1 MNLTPEMIL
10 RGYQANTAA
19 LEEMIFVKGKVAIV
33 TGGTSG
39 LGFCV
44 ARRLC
49 QGGAKVVLAS
59 STREKGDLAVRLLK
73 EEGFDVIFCKTDVR
87 SEEESDWSSLR
98 WRPMVRIDILVTA
111 AGILELC
118 AHRRSGGGRVQK
130 HAGCESAGCIPLR
143 EACFSLYD
151 RP

>member
-59 STREKGDLAVRLLK
+59 STQEKGDLAVRLLK

-87 SEEESDWSSLR
+87 SEEESNWSSLR
-98 WRPMVRIDILVTA
+98 WRPMVRSIFWLRLPVSGDLRTSKIW
-111 AGILELC
+111 
-118 AHRRSGGGRVQK
+118 RRTCSKTRWM
-130 HAGCESAGCIPLR
+130 
-143 EACFSLYD
+143 
-151 RP
+151 

>member
-19 LEEMIFVKGKVAIV
+19 LEEMIFVKGKVAVV

-59 STREKGDLAVRLLK
+59 SPREKGDLAVRLLK
-73 EEGFDVIFCKTDVR
+73 EEGFDVIFYFFRAEGAVLTGAYAALQDWDALFQFAYSHSREKVIRSDITESHFDSATDVVK
-87 SEEESDWSSLR
+87 SLSQ
-98 WRPMVRIDILVTA
+98 RI
-111 AGILELC
+111 G
-118 AHRRSGGGRVQK
+118 
-130 HAGCESAGCIPLR
+130 LR
-143 EACFSLYD
+143 LFLD
-151 RP
+151 R